1 MAGKKK
7 TALVKTD
14 KGQLPAELLNEYSE
28 DAEGNLDN
36 VSDAYLRVSI
46 KGGFFK
52 VNDEKIGV
60 DGEESKFSAIILR
73 EIPVNSYNEEAY
85 DPKAP
90 AQQPDCWSLGGFKP
104 VPDADDP
111 QSEGCGTC
119 AHNKFGSA
127 IDAKTGKPGKGKRCS
142 NNRRLVLKVSGYDMP
157 VLMTLPPTSRKNMD
171 NFLKMISAGEQ
182 KIPMFAAVTT
192 FTFDEDEDYPKI
204 EMKLGKFL
212 SVEEYRACKE
222 FKESDV
228 VKDALNAYANK
239 SDIQNE
245 DGEAEAEEKF

>member
-1 MAGKKK
+1 MAPKKK

-14 KGQLPAELLNEYSE
+14 KGQLPAELLNEYAE

-46 KGGFFK
+46 KGSKFK
-52 VNDEKIGV
+52 VNEEKVGV
-60 DGEESKFSAIILR
+60 DGKGEIFSAIILQ
-73 EIPVNSYNEEAY
+73 EVPVNSYNEEAY
-85 DPKAP
+85 DPSAP

-104 VPDADDP
+104 VPDTDNP
-111 QSEGCGTC
+111 QSENCGTC

-127 IDAKTGKPGKGKRCS
+127 IDNRTGKPGKGKRCS

-192 FTFDEDEDYPKI
+192 FSFDESEDYPKI

-212 SVEEYRACKE
+212 SVEEYRACRE
-222 FKESDV
+222 FRESDIV
-228 VKDALNAYANK
+228 MDALNAYANK

-245 DGEAEAEEKF
+245 ESDSGDDGKF